1 MDYADSMSNVV
12 YRGHLGH
19 YTFPGFQVYADY
31 AGGGKTELVLLLL

>member
-19 YTFPGFQVYADY
+19 YTFPGFQVYVDY
-31 AGGGKTELVLLLL
+31 AGG